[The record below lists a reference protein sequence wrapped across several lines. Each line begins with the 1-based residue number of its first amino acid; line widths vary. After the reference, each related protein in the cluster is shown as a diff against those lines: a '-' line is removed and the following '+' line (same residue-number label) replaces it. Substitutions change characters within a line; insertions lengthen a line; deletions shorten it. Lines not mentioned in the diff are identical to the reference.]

1 MDLCTPKPEHKFPF
15 GRWIVGSRGSD
26 PFGSSMRQVEPPP
39 ELVYL
44 LAAVGSGEYRD
55 VQAAC
60 DAVIRLTGSTLP
72 NDENARAYAGLYHIF
87 KELYPALRSSF
98 HQLGGL

>member
-15 GRWIVGSRGSD
+15 GRWIVGSRDSD
-26 PFGSSMRQVEPPP
+26 PFGSSVRQVEPPP

-44 LAAVGSGEYRD
+44 LAAVGAGENQD

-60 DAVIRLTGSTLP
+60 DAVIRLTGSIQP
-72 NDENARAYAGLYHIF
+72 DDENTHAYAVLYPNF
-87 KELYPALRSSF
+87 KEFYPALRPSF

>member
-26 PFGSSMRQVEPPP
+26 PFGSAVRQAKTPT

-44 LAAVGSGEYRD
+44 LAAVGVGEFPD
-55 VQAAC
+55 VQASC
-60 DAVIRLTGSTLP
+60 NAVILLTGSTQP
-72 NDENARAYAGLYHIF
+72 NDENARAYAGFYPIF
-87 KELYPALRSSF
+87 KEFYPALRSSF

>member
-1 MDLCTPKPEHKFPF
+1 MDLYTPKPEHKFPF
-15 GRWIVGSRGSD
+15 GLWTVGSRDSD
-26 PFGSSMRQVEPPP
+26 PFGSSVRQVEPPP

-60 DAVIRLTGSTLP
+60 YAVIRLTGSIQP
-72 NDENARAYAGLYHIF
+72 DDENTRAYAGLYPIF
-87 KELYPALRSSF
+87 KELYPAQRSSF

>member
-1 MDLCTPKPEHKFPF
+1 MGLYTPKPKHKFPF
-15 GRWIVGSRGSD
+15 GLWTVGSRDSD
-26 PFGSSMRQVEPPP
+26 PFGSSVRQAKTPT

-44 LAAVGSGEYRD
+44 LAAVGAGEYPN

-60 DAVIRLTGSTLP
+60 DAVIRLTGSIQP
-72 NDENARAYAGLYHIF
+72 DDENARAYAGLYPIF
-87 KELYPALRSSF
+87 KELYPAQRSSF

>member
-26 PFGSSMRQVEPPP
+26 PFGSAVRQAKTQA

-44 LAAVGSGEYRD
+44 LTAVGAGEFPD

-60 DAVIRLTGSTLP
+60 DAVIRLTGSIQP
-72 NDENARAYAGLYHIF
+72 DDENTHAYAVLYPNF
-87 KELYPALRSSF
+87 KEFYPALRPSF
-98 HQLGGL
+98 HQPGGL